1 MIAAICERE
10 IVSIR
15 RLEIDRIKA
24 GIYQRGNRL
33 EKPERGSESHSMIQI
48 LMPVYLISIAC

>member
-10 IVSIR
+10 IVAIR
-15 RLEIDRIKA
+15 RLEIDRINA

-33 EKPERGSESHSMIQI
+33 KKPEKGFENRSMIQI
-48 LMPVYLISIAC
+48 LMPVYHISIAC